1 MRPLLFIDHYDS
13 FSSNLVDWLETKSEF
28 RVKRVFSDD
37 TDDLFHA
44 RSLNIP
50 VVLSPG
56 PKAPADALNTID
68 FVKDVLGK
76 RPILGVCLGH
86 QILGHVLG
94 WKVIRGVEP
103 CHGDQLKVRRLG
115 GSVLLEG
122 VSEAF
127 EAATYNSL
135 VLSSDNIPLGC
146 KVTAVSRYEEVQAF
160 EKIIAGGAPIFGIQ
174 FHPESFLSE
183 GTSSI
188 LEGFSRAVDS
198 WQSSSG

>member
-13 FSSNLVDWLETKSEF
+13 FSSNLVDWLETKSTF
-28 RVKRVFSDD
+28 KVKRVFSDD
-37 TDDLFHA
+37 INGLFHA

-56 PKAPADALNTID
+56 PKAPTDAVNTIN

-76 RPILGVCLGH
+76 RPVLGVCLGH

-94 WKVIRGVEP
+94 WKVIRCEEP
-103 CHGDQLKVRRLG
+103 SHGDQLKILRLD

-122 VSEAF
+122 VSDVF

-135 VLSSDNIPLGC
+135 VLSPDNIPLGC
-146 KVTAVSRYEEVQAF
+146 KVTAVSRYDEVQAF
-160 EKIIAGGAPIFGIQ
+160 EKIMAGGASIFGVQ

-183 GTSSI
+183 GVSSI
-188 LEGFSRAVDS
+188 LEGFCRAVDS